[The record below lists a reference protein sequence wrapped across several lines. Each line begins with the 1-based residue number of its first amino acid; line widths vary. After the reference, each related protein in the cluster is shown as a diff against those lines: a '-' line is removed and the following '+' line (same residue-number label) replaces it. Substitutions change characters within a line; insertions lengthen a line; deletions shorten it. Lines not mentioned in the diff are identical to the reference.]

1 MLNVKKVI
9 GKVLSSNSYVLFEDN
24 QADCFLIDVGD
35 ADAILAELPNNIAV
49 KGIFL
54 THAHFD
60 HIAGINKIVGCFPN
74 CLVYTSI
81 YGADALK
88 DARKNFS
95 YYHGNSIVYQ
105 GDNVVILSEGEAV
118 SLFTDVKLNVLATP
132 GHCPSCITYFT
143 NDYIFTGDSY
153 IPRVEVVTKLPRG
166 NKKEAEFS
174 LEKILVLIENR
185 KVYPG
190 HNVENWVSWI

>member
-35 ADAILAELPNNIAV
+35 ADAILAELPNNLVV

-60 HIAGINKIVGCFPN
+60 HIAGINKIVELFPD

-95 YYHGNSIVYQ
+95 YYHEDSIVYQ
-105 GDNVVILSEGEAV
+105 GDNVVILSEGDAI
-118 SLFTDVKLNVLATP
+118 SLYKDVNLNVLATP
-132 GHCPSCITYFT
+132 GHCPSCMTYYT
-143 NDYIFTGDSY
+143 NDYIFTGDSC
-153 IPRVEVVTKLPRG
+153 IPGVEVVTKLPRG
-166 NKKEAEFS
+166 NKKDAVHS
-174 LEKILVLIENR
+174 LEKILVLSKNR
-185 KVYPG
+185 KIYPG
-190 HNVENWVSWI
+190 HDVENWVSWI